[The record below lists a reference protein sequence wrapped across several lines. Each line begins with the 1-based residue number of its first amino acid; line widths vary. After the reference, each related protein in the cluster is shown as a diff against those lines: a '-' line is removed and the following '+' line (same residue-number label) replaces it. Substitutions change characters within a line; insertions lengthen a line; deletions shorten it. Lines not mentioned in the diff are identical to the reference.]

1 MHRALP
7 FLGEKLKE
15 IDRNTDKQ
23 GLYSAVY

>member
-1 MHRALP
+1 MHRGLP

-15 IDRNTDKQ
+15 IDHNTDKQ